1 MSVSKIKSQTV
12 YPFLRWIERG
22 SLLCFFLLLSQLAAA
37 QQTFRMPPLLHPG
50 DSVAIISPSGK
61 ATQAMVDTGCVALR
75 KWGLVPVPLP
85 NVLRSW
91 HGFGGTPE
99 ERAAD
104 VLQALRDPSIKAII
118 ATRGGDGAPHVLA
131 RIPVDT
137 FACYPKWI
145 IGFSDVTAL
154 LCAEARAG
162 VMSVHAS
169 MCEAL
174 GYEGATDTVS
184 RALHGVLMGP
194 WPEYVVPK
202 NPYNNPGIGRGTLV
216 GGNMSVLCGLAGS
229 PFDVFS
235 LPDIILFIE
244 DVGEN
249 MSHVD
254 RMLHLL
260 ELRGVLGRLRGL
272 IVGKFTKYKKPENGF
287 EDMYHMIHTYMS
299 RYPDVPVCYDFPT
312 GHSHLNNFPMVV
324 GSQAVLEV
332 RRDSTRLTFH

>member
-1 MSVSKIKSQTV
+1 MS
-12 YPFLRWIERG
+12 E
-22 SLLCFFLLLSQLAAA
+22 LLKNPIATQPRTGFLLLRCWVGFLLLLLLFPQLIMA
-37 QQTFRMPPLLHPG
+37 QQSFRMPSLLHPG

-61 ATQAMVDTGCVALR
+61 ATQAMVDTGCIALR
-75 KWGLVPVPLP
+75 KWGLVPVPMP

-91 HGFGGTPE
+91 HGYGGTPE

-174 GYEGATDTVS
+174 GYRVRSLRRIRIMHLRLGNLKLGQWRNLSPSELKELE
-184 RALHGVLMGP
+184 RQ
-194 WPEYVVPK
+194 
-202 NPYNNPGIGRGTLV
+202 IGR
-216 GGNMSVLCGLAGS
+216 
-229 PFDVFS
+229 
-235 LPDIILFIE
+235 
-244 DVGEN
+244 
-249 MSHVD
+249 
-254 RMLHLL
+254 
-260 ELRGVLGRLRGL
+260 
-272 IVGKFTKYKKPENGF
+272 
-287 EDMYHMIHTYMS
+287 
-299 RYPDVPVCYDFPT
+299 
-312 GHSHLNNFPMVV
+312 
-324 GSQAVLEV
+324 
-332 RRDSTRLTFH
+332 